1 MVAASALGTHRLAHA
16 PRTGATTRSAQRPWL
31 FRSAQRPWLFRSA
44 QRPWLFRLD
53 RVRRPRRLHQP
64 GRAGWPGLCRA
75 RRRGG

>member
-16 PRTGATTRSAQRPWL
+16 PRTGATT
-31 FRSAQRPWLFRSA
+31 RSAQRPWLFRSA